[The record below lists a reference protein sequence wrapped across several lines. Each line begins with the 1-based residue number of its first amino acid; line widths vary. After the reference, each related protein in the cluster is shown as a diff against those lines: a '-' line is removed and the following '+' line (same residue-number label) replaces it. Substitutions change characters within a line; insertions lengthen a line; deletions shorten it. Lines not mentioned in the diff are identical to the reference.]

1 MASVPEYASIQG
13 VVTRKRTAEWKVDKR
28 RINKQY
34 KEDQKAYWAALK
46 QWNAEQKA
54 KYPSG
59 LILRVNERI
68 AYEHDTYQ
76 MGIFKIGTVT
86 HVEEWEIDSKK
97 GKTYHISV
105 DDGTAEIRSDKKASQ
120 YVCRYLDIGEKVIF
134 KNQGHVP
141 RRGKVTEADYWYS
154 ERAGFDYLV
163 KFEDDG
169 SEELFVTGVD
179 VHLLHC
185 E

>member
-1 MASVPEYASIQG
+1 M
-13 VVTRKRTAEWKVDKR
+13 AEWKVDKR

-46 QWNAEQKA
+46 QWNAMQKA
-54 KYPSG
+54 KYPDG
-59 LILRVNERI
+59 LILRVNERV
-68 AYEHDTYQ
+68 AYNDATHQTGE
-76 MGIFKIGTVT
+76 FKIGVVT
-86 HVEEWEIDSKK
+86 RVEEWEIDSKE

-105 DDGTAEIRSDKKASQ
+105 DDETVEIRSDKKASQ
-120 YVCRYLDIGEKVIF
+120 YVCRYLEMDDKVIF
-134 KNQGHVP
+134 KNKGHAP
-141 RRGKVTEADYWYS
+141 RRGKVTEAGYWYS
-154 ERAGFDYLV
+154 ERVGFDYLV
-163 KFEDDG
+163 KFDDDE